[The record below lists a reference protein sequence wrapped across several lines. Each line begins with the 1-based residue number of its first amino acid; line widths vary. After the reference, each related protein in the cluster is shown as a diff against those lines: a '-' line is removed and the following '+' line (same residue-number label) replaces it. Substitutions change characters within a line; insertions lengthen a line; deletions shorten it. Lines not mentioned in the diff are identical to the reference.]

1 MKLRDLNPHLKGR
14 IADGVLSFDCPHP
27 GCAHRVRVEISHAP
41 YHERAPHIGEAR
53 AVKAVKVWQATG
65 KFPDTL
71 SLLPSID
78 IIEADEQGNKIRTL
92 CWHGFVTNGEV
103 T

>member
-1 MKLRDLNPHLKGR
+1 MRLRDLEPTLHGTVD
-14 IADGVLSFDCPHP
+14 DGVVWFLCPHP
-27 GCAHRVRVEISHAP
+27 GCDHHVRICISAAP
-41 YHERAPHIGEAR
+41 FHERPPREEGR
-53 AVKAVKVWQATG
+53 AKPEKVWQASG
-65 KFPDTL
+65 EFPDSLTL
-71 SLLPSID
+71 QPSVD